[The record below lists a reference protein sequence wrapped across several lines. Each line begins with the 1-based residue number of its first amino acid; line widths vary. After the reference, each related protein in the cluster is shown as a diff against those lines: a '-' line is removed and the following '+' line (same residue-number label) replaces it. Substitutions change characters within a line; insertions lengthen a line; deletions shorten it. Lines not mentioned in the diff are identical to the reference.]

1 MKYRVKLVREW
12 QWFHIFSKKIMHVL
26 DIKVD
31 YFLMYFAIAL
41 YHINEKVKP
50 DVRCRKEIIFRRS
63 ND

>member
-1 MKYRVKLVREW
+1 
-12 QWFHIFSKKIMHVL
+12 MHVL

-31 YFLMYFAIAL
+31 YFLMYFAVTL
-41 YHINEKVKP
+41 HHINEKVKP